1 MAATENRSKKTDGKK
16 KKHQG
21 VPDPLTDDQIDALL
35 AIPNKRYFTGHRNK
49 VLLEF
54 YLNTGAR
61 LAEATGMKWGSINLN
76 TGRIQII
83 AGKNNKDRV
92 VYVSEEYLAELQE
105 WRERQTAQ
113 QGRQDFVFTTH
124 KGTTLSNR
132 YVEQMVENYRQ
143 RAEIEKHFSPHTLR
157 HTFATNYL
165 NMTKNIRNVQTAL
178 GHRDVSTTMIY
189 TQVNPEAIMDMRDV
203 WKGRR

>member
-1 MAATENRSKKTDGKK
+1 MAATEFRSKKTKTHK
-16 KKHQG
+16 G
-21 VPDPLTDDQIDALL
+21 VPDPLTDDQITALL
-35 AIPNKRYFTGHRNK
+35 AVPNKRYFTGHRNK
-49 VLLEF
+49 VLLDF

-61 LAEATGMKWGSINLN
+61 LAEATYIKWGSINLN
-76 TGRIQII
+76 TGRVHII

-92 VYVSEEYLAELQE
+92 VYVSDEFLAELQE

-113 QGRQDFVFTTH
+113 QGRQEYVFTTH
-124 KGTTLSNR
+124 KGTILLNR

-143 RAEIEKHFSPHTLR
+143 RAGIEKHFSPHTLR

-178 GHRDVSTTMIY
+178 GHKDVSTTMIY